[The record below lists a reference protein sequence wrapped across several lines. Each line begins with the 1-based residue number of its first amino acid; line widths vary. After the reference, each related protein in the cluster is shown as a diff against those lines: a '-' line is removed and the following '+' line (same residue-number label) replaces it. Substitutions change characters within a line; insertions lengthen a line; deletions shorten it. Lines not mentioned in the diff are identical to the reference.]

1 VVGVVGVPAVTVPFV
16 STMLCVVDMTR
27 VLDVLG
33 LVNAHWMVHVHRMV
47 HVRCIVHVLGR
58 DSVPAAPVIVAH
70 VAPLGSSL
78 ATLYP

>member
-1 VVGVVGVPAVTVPFV
+1 
-16 STMLCVVDMTR
+16 MLCVVDMTR

-47 HVRCIVHVLGR
+47 HVLGR